1 MPLFLTASS
10 LSRCRRIVLLS
21 TLRST
26 ALCQLMGKVFGV
38 VVSEVHLGYVWVETK
53 TLLPRRNIYRME
65 MRVEGE
71 QI

>member
-1 MPLFLTASS
+1 
-10 LSRCRRIVLLS
+10 
-21 TLRST
+21 
-26 ALCQLMGKVFGV
+26 MGKVFGV